1 MRILRFVSHDWPLAL
16 CMPLQVRAF
25 VTVSLSEMD
34 QNMDNFNLNTQF
46 PKRSFTADEAALTLQ
61 VGWIAYGGAGHI
73 CVCVRKLGVKYM
85 HACVRAFAHM
95 GLLLCGVAMQEA
107 GLSGAVALFVQD
119 LDS

>member
-1 MRILRFVSHDWPLAL
+1 MYAVAGARVCYCLSLRDGPEHGQ
-16 CMPLQVRAF
+16 LQSQHPIPETLLHRG
-25 VTVSLSEMD
+25 
-34 QNMDNFNLNTQF
+34 
-46 PKRSFTADEAALTLQ
+46 RGGADIA
-61 VGWIAYGGAGHI
+61 GWITYDGAGHI